1 MQTRDNF
8 GSNIGVNEV
17 FGKLEMFSKD
27 VQLPITSDET
37 DERDGSVRDVI
48 DLWEAKFRRRQ
59 NWGIP
64 SLLNDLERSLA
75 FKIAIPMVLVM
86 KEFKVLGLGSELAI
100 TPKPLS
106 SKEPAVVGIIKALH
120 SHIPPRLPY
129 GDENNLDSQR
139 KAESENN
146 AEGTRVAVAS
156 TKAELVVDLK
166 EVWDSHGSPTTHQSQ
181 GYGLVVFSSLRVDKD
196 AVTV

>member
-8 GSNIGVNEV
+8 GSNIGINKV

-27 VQLPITSDET
+27 IQPITSDEPN
-37 DERDGSVRDVI
+37 ERDVSVRNVI

-86 KEFKVLGLGSELAI
+86 KELKVLGLGSELAI

-120 SHIPPRLPY
+120 SPITPRLPY
-129 GDENNLDSQR
+129 GDENNLDSQ
-139 KAESENN
+139 
-146 AEGTRVAVAS
+146 
-156 TKAELVVDLK
+156 
-166 EVWDSHGSPTTHQSQ
+166 
-181 GYGLVVFSSLRVDKD
+181 
-196 AVTV
+196 